1 MATKIYFLEAR
12 LRESQVIQRS
22 GEVKMANPIDIAKA
36 RPAETAMPLATV
48 LAALVCRLLGVEDTD
63 TILYLALVLSF
74 VPAVVTWI
82 VDLVRKDSGGTT
94 YVPPSNTS

>member
-1 MATKIYFLEAR
+1 M
-12 LRESQVIQRS
+12 S
-22 GEVKMANPIDIAKA
+22 NPIELAKT

-48 LAALVCRLLGVEDTD
+48 LAALIAKLAGVEDTD

-82 VDLVRKDSGGTT
+82 VELVKRDSGGTT
-94 YVPPSNTS
+94 HQRPSNRSS